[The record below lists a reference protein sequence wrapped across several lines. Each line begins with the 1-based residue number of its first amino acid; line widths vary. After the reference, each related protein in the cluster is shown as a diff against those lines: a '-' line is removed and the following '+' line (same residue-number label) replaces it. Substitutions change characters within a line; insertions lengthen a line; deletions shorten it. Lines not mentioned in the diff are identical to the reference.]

1 MRSVVSVDGVIT
13 DAERAVVPVLDRGFL
28 YGDSVYEVFWW
39 HRGVLIQ
46 AADHFARLRASAQR
60 IYMEVPGP
68 DARYADA
75 IRRAVEASGCPPD
88 GDAYVRLVVTRGIT
102 SIGLKLDGAR
112 NGAVV
117 VVVQDA
123 HRPTPAEWARGLRV
137 ALVNRLRVS
146 ADALDPAAKTGN
158 YMNNLL
164 ALHEARQR
172 GADDAVLLNDRARVT
187 EASTANVYRV
197 YRGVL
202 ETPPLAAGIL
212 RGTTRT
218 RILALC
224 ARQGQIAHER
234 DLVASDL
241 RDADEVFLSSSVRGV
256 IPVVAV
262 DDAPVGRGV
271 PGPVTTQVRAWFEA
285 EADAEADVARGTRG
299 PAAVAPNAAPDV
311 VPNVVPNAVPNG
323 GRTA

>member
-13 DAERAVVPVLDRGFL
+13 DADRAVVPVLDRGFL

-39 HRGVLIQ
+39 HRGVLVQ
-46 AADHFARLRASAQR
+46 SADHFARLRASARR
-60 IYMEVPGP
+60 IYMDVPG
-68 DARYADA
+68 DDGRYVDA

-88 GDAYVRLVVTRGIT
+88 GDAYVRLVLTRGIT
-102 SIGLKLDGAR
+102 PIGLKLDGAR
-112 NGAVV
+112 DGAVV

-123 HRPTPAEWARGLRV
+123 HRPTAEEWARGLRV
-137 ALVNRLRVS
+137 ALVHRLRVS

-172 GADDAVLLNDRARVT
+172 GADDAVLLNDRAQVT
-187 EASTANVYRV
+187 EASTSNVYRV
-197 YRGVL
+197 FRGVV

-218 RILALC
+218 RILGLC
-224 ARQGQIAHER
+224 ARHGQPAVER

-241 RDADEVFLSSSVRGV
+241 RDADEVFLSSSVRGIV
-256 IPVVAV
+256 PVVAV
-262 DDAPVGRGV
+262 DDAPVGRGA
-271 PGPVTTQVRAWFEA
+271 PGPVTTRVRAWFEA
-285 EADAEADVARGTRG
+285 EADAEAATASGTRG
-299 PAAVAPNAAPDV
+299 PAAGARSAGPA
-311 VPNVVPNAVPNG
+311 
-323 GRTA
+323 

>member
-1 MRSVVSVDGVIT
+1 MRSVVSVGGVVT
-13 DAERAVVPVLDRGFL
+13 DADRAVIPVLDRGFL

-39 HRGVLIQ
+39 HRGTLIQ

-60 IYMEVPGP
+60 IYMEVPST
-68 DARYADA
+68 DARFVDE
-75 IRRAVEASGCPPD
+75 IRRTVEASGCPPD
-88 GDAYVRLVVTRGIT
+88 GDAYVRLVLTRGIT
-102 SIGLKLDGAR
+102 PIGLKVDGAR
-112 NGAVV
+112 DGAVV

-137 ALVNRLRVS
+137 ALVDRLRVP
-146 ADALDPAAKTGN
+146 AQALDPAAKTGN

-164 ALHEARQR
+164 ALHEARAR
-172 GADDAVLLNDRARVT
+172 GADDAVLLNDRAQVT
-187 EASTANVYRV
+187 EASTSNVYRV
-197 YRGVL
+197 FRGVL

-224 ARQGQIAHER
+224 ARHGLVAHER

-271 PGPVTTQVRAWFEA
+271 PGPVTARVHAWFEA
-285 EADAEADVARGTRG
+285 EADAEAERARVTRG
-299 PAAVAPNAAPDV
+299 PAAAAGV
-311 VPNVVPNAVPNG
+311 G
-323 GRTA
+323 GSA

>member
-28 YGDSVYEVFWW
+28 SEDSVYEVFWW
-39 HRGVLIQ
+39 HRGGLIQ
-46 AADHFARLRASAQR
+46 AADHFSRLRASAQR
-60 IYMEVPGP
+60 IYMDCPGP
-68 DARYADA
+68 DARYAAA
-75 IRRAVEASGCPPD
+75 IRLAVEASGCPPD

-299 PAAVAPNAAPDV
+299 PAAVAPNTAPDV
-311 VPNVVPNAVPNG
+311 VPNVVPNG